1 MTERIRTLPDA
12 ELAVMQAVWACEA
25 PAKRAQ
31 LAAILD
37 KTHPMAP
44 TTLLTVLSRLAD
56 KGFLQIE
63 KTGRSAEYWP
73 LVAREDYLAR
83 QGRKFYDT
91 LCGGSL
97 PAFAAALC
105 ASGLT
110 AQELAELR
118 LENPELSLKELGELL
133 HPPIGRSG
141 VNHRFQ
147 KLSMMAKELRE
158 YAGTE
163 K

>member
-56 KGFLQIE
+56 KGFLRIE

-73 LVAREDYLAR
+73 LVAREAYLAR
-83 QGRKFYDT
+83 QGRKFYAK
-91 LCGGSL
+91 LCGGSVS
-97 PAFAAALC
+97 AFAAALS

-110 AQELAELR
+110 ADELAQLR
-118 LENPELSLKELGELL
+118 ELL
-133 HPPIGRSG
+133 
-141 VNHRFQ
+141 
-147 KLSMMAKELRE
+147 RE
-158 YAGTE
+158 DAL
-163 K
+163 

>member
-56 KGFLQIE
+56 KGFLRIE
-63 KTGRSAEYWP
+63 KTGRSAEYWL

-110 AQELAELR
+110 AEELEFSRGSSGTA
-118 LENPELSLKELGELL
+118 PSGSWQT
-133 HPPIGRSG
+133 GRVGKSMSG
-141 VNHRFQ
+141 RASCPSAAIIICQ
-147 KLSMMAKELRE
+147 
-158 YAGTE
+158 
-163 K
+163 

>member
-56 KGFLQIE
+56 KGFLRIE

-83 QGRKFYDT
+83 QGRKFYDK
-91 LCGGSL
+91 LCGGSVS
-97 PAFAAALC
+97 AFAAALS

-110 AQELAELR
+110 AEELAALAE
-118 LENPELSLKELGELL
+118 
-133 HPPIGRSG
+133 
-141 VNHRFQ
+141 
-147 KLSMMAKELRE
+147 
-158 YAGTE
+158 
-163 K
+163 

>member
-56 KGFLQIE
+56 KGFLRIE
-63 KTGRSAEYWP
+63 KTGRSAN
-73 LVAREDYLAR
+73 
-83 QGRKFYDT
+83 
-91 LCGGSL
+91 
-97 PAFAAALC
+97 AAADR
-105 ASGLT
+105 ARRVSGP
-110 AQELAELR
+110 AGAEVL
-118 LENPELSLKELGELL
+118 
-133 HPPIGRSG
+133 
-141 VNHRFQ
+141 
-147 KLSMMAKELRE
+147 
-158 YAGTE
+158 
-163 K
+163 

>member
-56 KGFLQIE
+56 KGFLRIE

-73 LVAREDYLAR
+73 LVAREAYLAR

-110 AQELAELR
+110 AEELERGDGAAAVVRGAVRRSSRVGRLGPLR
-118 LENPELSLKELGELL
+118 AGAGRPGGE
-133 HPPIGRSG
+133 GR
-141 VNHRFQ
+141 
-147 KLSMMAKELRE
+147 A
-158 YAGTE
+158 
-163 K
+163 